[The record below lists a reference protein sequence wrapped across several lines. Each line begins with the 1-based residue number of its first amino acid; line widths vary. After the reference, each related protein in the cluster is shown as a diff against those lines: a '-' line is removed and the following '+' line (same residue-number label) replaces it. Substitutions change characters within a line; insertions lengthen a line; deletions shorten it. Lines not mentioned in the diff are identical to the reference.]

1 MKKRLSKE
9 TTERIEGC
17 GITTDTHLNLKES
30 ITDVLGS
37 MTEDGWDYEDVKDYL
52 FDLID
57 DIVEARE
64 RDEKGALARMHLVGR
79 QVVIIDETYN
89 QNNVFVK
96 TISDFELEGMIW
108 FKEDEH
114 GTHFTWESDIEAF
127 LQGRKIYIHDGEV
140 SMQLVNSASKTL

>member
-1 MKKRLSKE
+1 MEKRLSKE

-17 GITTDTHLNLKES
+17 GITTNTQLNLKES

-37 MTEDGWDYEDVKDYL
+37 MTEEGWDYEDVKDYL

-57 DIVEARE
+57 DIVKARE
-64 RDEKGALARMHLVGR
+64 RDEKGALARMHLIGR
-79 QVVIIDETYN
+79 QVVIIDETHK
-89 QNNVFVK
+89 QNNVSVK

-108 FKEDEH
+108 FEEDEH
-114 GTHFTWESDIEAF
+114 GTHFIREFDIKVF
-127 LQGRKIYIHDGEV
+127 LQGRKVFIHYGEV

>member
-17 GITTDTHLNLKES
+17 GITTDTQLNLKES
-30 ITDVLGS
+30 ITDATKS
-37 MTEDGWDYEDVKDYL
+37 MISDGWEYEDVKDYL

-57 DIVEARE
+57 DIVETQE
-64 RDEKGALARMHLVGR
+64 RQDEKEAVARMHLVGR
-79 QVVIIDETYN
+79 QVVIIDETHK
-89 QNNVFVK
+89 QNNVSVK
-96 TISDFELEGMIW
+96 TISDFDFGVIW
-108 FKEDEH
+108 FKEDEY

-140 SMQLVNSASKTL
+140 SMQLVNL

>member
-9 TTERIEGC
+9 TTERIEDC
-17 GITTDTHLNLKES
+17 GITTDTQLNLKES

-79 QVVIIDETYN
+79 QVVIIDETHK
-89 QNNVFVK
+89 QNNVSVK
-96 TISDFELEGMIW
+96 TISDFDFGVIW
-108 FKEDEH
+108 FKEDEYV
-114 GTHFTWESDIEAF
+114 THFTWESDIEAF
-127 LQGRKIYIHDGEV
+127 LQGKKVYIHDGEV
-140 SMQLVNSASKTL
+140 SMQLANL